1 MKTLIKWNKVKAI
14 IVEKNLTQRAIAEQM
29 GISAKKLNNILNGRQ
44 EFRLSHLQK
53 LRKALG
59 GTYLLEDLIPR

>member
-1 MKTLIKWNKVKAI
+1 MKTLVKWDKLKAV
-14 IVEKNLTQRAIAEQM
+14 IVENGFTQRALAEKM

-53 LRKALG
+53 LRKVLG